1 MQARILITDDDAS
14 VRNSLSKAIRRMGY
28 TVLEAESGEAALQLL
43 ADATAPAVDLLI
55 TDVYMRQMSGIE
67 LLQAAQRLCPDLP
80 VAIITGSPT
89 LESSI
94 TALNTGAFAYLLKP
108 IQIDQIRTVVAQ
120 AVKRSLET
128 RAKQALER
136 KLLDRYQE
144 PQHPSMLIQTNQPNP
159 IAGHDPLAD
168 LILGLRH
175 ELGNAITA
183 IKLNLSVIEEEGQY
197 GAPLKEHLRD
207 LQTTTDE
214 LVSILSRLKQYP
226 NSPVNLELVDLRQ
239 IVVSLTDMEYSRLE
253 RKHIEL
259 EMDVPEHEIPV
270 YGVEMELSRAVKHI
284 LDNAIEATEQANE
297 KQIEIRLTEAAD
309 QVELTISDRGP
320 GVSDA
325 AMEHLF
331 SPGYTTKI
339 SEGVVRGLGLGL
351 FITRATINLYGGRIW
366 LENRLQSG
374 ACIHIVLPLAHSLT
388 YPIPAVN
395 HQAE

>member
-14 VRNSLSKAIRRMGY
+14 IRNSLSKAIRRMGY

-43 ADATAPAVDLLI
+43 ADAGPTIDLLI

-108 IQIDQIRTVVAQ
+108 IQIEQIRTVVAQ
-120 AVKRSLET
+120 AVKQSLET

-144 PQHPSMLIQTNQPNP
+144 QQHPSMLIQTNQQNP

-239 IVVSLTDMEYSRLE
+239 VVVSLTDMEYSRLE

-297 KQIEIRLTEAAD
+297 KKIEVRLTEAAD
-309 QVELTISDRGP
+309 QVELTP
-320 GVSDA
+320 GVRDE

-366 LENRLQSG
+366 LENRPQGG

-388 YPIPAVN
+388 YPIPAAN